1 MYYLLASWHTHWCV
15 LCFYSSKC
23 KNCCNYYLISCS
35 FIHGVQNFS
44 LLSLSQLIVFCC
56 WFIFRRPWR
65 ESSALSFTNEQRRHL
80 PSSIQ
85 GMQTLN
91 KYFRSGYLSCTCIKH
106 FQFYINFIVT
116 FDLYFCNCKDWS
128 DRQYEGRHKRCLFLA
143 DTIKLQVFLTN
154 AICTTVHDSLFSH
167 YRDSF
172 STQGYYS
179 EVLTTTTLLKGTM
192 LIERICSPGFMYQ
205 HESWG
210 ANVVPR
216 EAYSRLRS
224 QQLRRHGS
232 A

>member
-1 MYYLLASWHTHWCV
+1 MLIYTW
-15 LCFYSSKC
+15 SSEF
-23 KNCCNYYLISCS
+23 
-35 FIHGVQNFS
+35 FIVS
-44 LLSLSQLIVFCC
+44 TDCFCC

-128 DRQYEGRHKRCLFLA
+128 DHQYESRHNRCFRLILQDFKCFLQ
-143 DTIKLQVFLTN
+143 IKN
-154 AICTTVHDSLFSH
+154 AICTIVHDSLLSQ

-172 STQGYYS
+172 NTQGYYS
-179 EVLTTTTLLKGTM
+179 EVLTTTTLLKRTM
-192 LIERICSPGFMYQ
+192 LIEGINVNPGEQM
-205 HESWG
+205 
-210 ANVVPR
+210 
-216 EAYSRLRS
+216 
-224 QQLRRHGS
+224 
-232 A
+232 